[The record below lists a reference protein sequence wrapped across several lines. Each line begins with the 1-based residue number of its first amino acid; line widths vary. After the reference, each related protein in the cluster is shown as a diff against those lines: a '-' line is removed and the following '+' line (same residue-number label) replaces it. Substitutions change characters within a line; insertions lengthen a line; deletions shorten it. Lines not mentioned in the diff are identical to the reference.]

1 MFCEVFSKSR
11 RSLASLAILGWLM
24 LAAQYCHAQAVQKP
38 VAPGE
43 LVAELQKAETVDKAL
58 AMFQPPLAKA
68 QLTKSD
74 YLLLDVPPIALP
86 GKIQVRLMSELP
98 GTELFVLFNNKAQ
111 PKEPAVLVAKL
122 IPSTEK
128 SDVRVEI
135 TLDRTTELLLL
146 AKAGG
151 RYYSVTREVKIAA
164 KEVTKETGKPASK
177 QRR

>member
-1 MFCEVFSKSR
+1 MAR
-11 RSLASLAILGWLM
+11 LAILGWLM
-24 LAAQYCHAQAVQKP
+24 LAAGLTFAQAIQKP
-38 VAPGE
+38 VPPGE
-43 LVAELQKAETVDKAL
+43 LVTEMQKAESIDKAL
-58 AMFQPPLAKA
+58 GMLQPPITKA

-74 YLLLDVPPIALP
+74 YLLLDAPPIALP
-86 GKIQVRLMSELP
+86 GKIKVRLMSELP

-122 IPSTEK
+122 IPANAK
-128 SDVRVEI
+128 SDAQIEI

-146 AKAGG
+146 AKVGG

-164 KEVTKETGKPASK
+164 KEVTKEAGKPASK